1 MAVAF
6 QHRQG
11 AVFIAPEAECRGLD
25 PAMFFPEEGDN
36 GGMVAAAKAVC
47 AECVERDACL
57 AFALE
62 HHQPGIWGGLTDK
75 ELRTLRRMTRR
86 GTVEV

>member
-1 MAVAF
+1 MPRAYEYGGGSALVVE
-6 QHRQG
+6 G
-11 AVFIAPEAECRGLD
+11 AACRGLD
-25 PAMFFPEEGDN
+25 PALFFPEEGDN

-62 HHQPGIWGGLTDK
+62 YHQPGIWGGMTDK
-75 ELRTLRRMTRR
+75 ERRTLRRVTRR
-86 GTVEV
+86 GTV